1 MPSNEI
7 LHSFRKIGII
17 PVVVLNKTEDALPL
31 GEALCEGG
39 LPTAEITF
47 RTDAAE
53 DSIRRMVHTFPDML
67 IGAGTVLNTEQ
78 VDRAIDAGAK
88 FIVSPGLNL
97 TVVKYCKEKNITV
110 IPGIQTPTEI
120 EMALTENI
128 DTVKFFPAEM
138 SGGLNMMKALAG
150 PYTNISFIP
159 TGGINASNVREYL
172 KWDRIVACGGSWMVN
187 QKMLNTGNFEAIKSA
202 AREASQIVKE
212 VRGF

>member
-110 IPGIQTPTEI
+110 IPGSPEAESGI
-120 EMALTENI
+120 EQITGV
-128 DTVKFFPAEM
+128 T
-138 SGGLNMMKALAG
+138 
-150 PYTNISFIP
+150 IP
-159 TGGINASNVREYL
+159 TLCCSLRCVYL
-172 KWDRIVACGGSWMVN
+172 TPRP
-187 QKMLNTGNFEAIKSA
+187 
-202 AREASQIVKE
+202 R
-212 VRGF
+212 